1 VTKEKISEYDP
12 SADGNTDVNG
22 VNIAEGCA
30 PSGIN
35 NAIREVM
42 AALKRF
48 ETGSDGDSITVGGN
62 LVVSGTAN
70 VSGASTFSGATTF
83 SSSVV
88 ISGATTAT
96 TVSATVIQ
104 SDTIN
109 EKTSAAGVTIDGV
122 LLKDTTVTAN
132 TVKASGTSSSQGE
145 VQFFEDTDNGT
156 NYVALKAPASV
167 ASNVTWTLPNA
178 DGTADQVLKTDGS
191 GNLGWA
197 ASGGSAEIGT
207 LQQFYK
213 SDYITPDATFPDSTW
228 LKADGS
234 VVSQATYTD
243 LFDKVGLQPDGLYNF
258 ENRLVIASQLYIYKI
273 IYGDSLWV
281 AAGNGGVLYTSTDA
295 ITWTSRT
302 SGVTTFI
309 YDLIY
314 GNSLYVYGADA
325 GVIRTSTDGITWT
338 ARTSGS
344 ATTTYISALTF
355 GDNLY
360 VYGNNIGA
368 IRSSTNGITWTA
380 RTSGTTF
387 RIGALAYGNGVFVYG
402 DYNGNIRTSTDA
414 ITWDARTSGLP
425 AGDFVTSMIYGD
437 GIFVAGAGVTSKL
450 LTSTDGVTWTKVA
463 EGFPGAI
470 YSLAYDDGIYL
481 LQSNFAPY
489 SSTDAVNWTQ
499 INQLESGQANGGYG
513 VGVGDGMFV
522 HGGPYSIFSA
532 PKYSYNTATEF
543 ALPRALGRAEDE
555 QLAVY
560 IKATT

>member
-1 VTKEKISEYDP
+1 MTKEKISEYDP

-167 ASNVTWTLPNA
+167 ASDVTWTLPNA

-213 SDYITPDATFPDSTW
+213 SDFITPDATFPDSTW

-243 LFDKVGLQPDGLYNF
+243 LFDRVGLQPDGLNNF
-258 ENRLVIASQLYIYKI
+258 EHRSTVSGYIYGFV
-273 IYGDSLWV
+273 YGDNLWV
-281 AAGNGGVLYTSTDA
+281 AAGNGGALYTSTDA

-302 SGVTTFI
+302 SGITAFI
-309 YDLIY
+309 YALTY
-314 GNSLYVYGADA
+314 GNSLYVYGAGG
-325 GVIRTSTDGITWT
+325 GVIRTSTNGITWT

-344 ATTTYISALTF
+344 ATTTYISSLTF

-380 RTSGTTF
+380 RTSGSST
-387 RIGALAYGNGVFVYG
+387 IISGLAYGNGVFVYG
-402 DYNGNIRTSTDA
+402 DYSGQIRTSTDA
-414 ITWDARTSGLP
+414 ITWTARTSGL
-425 AGDFVTSMIYGD
+425 ATSEPIYSLTYGD
-437 GIFVAGAGVTSKL
+437 GIFVAGAGQTSRV
-450 LTSTDGVTWTKVA
+450 LTSTDGVTWTKTA
-463 EGFPGAI
+463 EGFPGVI
-470 YSLAYDDGIYL
+470 YKIAYDDGIYL
-481 LQSNFAPY
+481 LQASNIFGLY
-489 SSTDAVNWTQ
+489 SSTDAVNWTL
-499 INQLESGQANGGYG
+499 ISQLESGAGNASFSCGAGG
-513 VGVGDGMFV
+513 GMYV
-522 HGGPYSIFSA
+522 HGAFTSIFSA
-532 PKYSYNTATEF
+532 PKYTYNTATEF
-543 ALPRALGRAEDE
+543 ALPKALGRAEDE

>member
-243 LFDKVGLQPDGLYNF
+243 LFAKVGLQPDGLDNF
-258 ENRLVIASQLYIYKI
+258 EVVGTLANVRRLHYGENLY
-273 IYGDSLWV
+273 L
-281 AAGNGGVLYTSTDA
+281 AAGTTGALATSTDS
-295 ITWTSRT
+295 ITWTTRT
-302 SGVTTFI
+302 SGVAVAINAFTS
-309 YDLIY
+309 
-314 GNSLYVYGADA
+314 GNSLYVYGADG

-344 ATTTYISALTF
+344 ATTTNITALTF

-360 VYGNNIGA
+360 VYANNIGA

-387 RIGALAYGNGVFVYG
+387 RIDALAYGNGLFAYG
-402 DYNGNIRTSTDA
+402 DANGNIRTSTDA
-414 ITWDARTSGLP
+414 ITWDVRTSGLA
-425 AGDFVTSMIYGD
+425 AGETILSLIYGD
-437 GIFVAGAGVTSKL
+437 GIFVAVAQSLKQRI
-450 LTSTDGVTWTKVA
+450 LTSTDGVTWTGHKV
-463 EGFPGAI
+463 GFFARD
-470 YSLAYDDGIYL
+470 LAYGDGIYL
-481 LQSNFAPY
+481 ATDAVFRY
-489 SSTDAVNWTQ
+489 SLHTSIDAVNWTARNDFGGENVMAGNGRYVTCW
-499 INQLESGQANGGYG
+499 IN
-513 VGVGDGMFV
+513 
-522 HGGPYSIFSA
+522 SISST
-532 PKYSYNTATEF
+532 PKYTYNTATEF
-543 ALPRALGRAEDE
+543 ALPFTPGDQAYFSQTPSAP
-555 QLAVY
+555 QFVTY